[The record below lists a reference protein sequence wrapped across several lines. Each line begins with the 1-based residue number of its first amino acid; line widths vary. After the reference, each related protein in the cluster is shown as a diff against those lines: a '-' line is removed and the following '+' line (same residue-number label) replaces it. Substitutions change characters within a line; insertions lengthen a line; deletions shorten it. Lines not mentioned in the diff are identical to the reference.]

1 MTVVRGA
8 AYTYKPSKAAAYP
21 AFLAQGLGKCATDP
35 APDDFTASGGRR
47 SQVERRE
54 RARRVCI
61 GCPFRYACANW
72 AMETDQEGVYGG
84 TTTAERRRLRMEE
97 RRLTRAGARR

>member
-21 AFLAQGLGKCATDP
+21 AFLAQGLGKCATYP
-35 APDDFTASGGRR
+35 VSMRDDFTESGGRR

-54 RARRVCI
+54 RARRFCV
-61 GCPFRYACANW
+61 GCPFRYPCANW
-72 AMETDQEGVYGG
+72 ALETGQEGVYGA
-84 TTTAERRRLRMEE
+84 TTTAERKRLH
-97 RRLTRAGARR
+97 ADAARNH